1 VCGSSHLLVSL
12 LPLKDQGTDET
23 EDSDITI
30 FLNAYTGLSQQD
42 LSTDIIEYTVRDDT
56 RGEAGDSG
64 IKEWKAYLTSPAS
77 PVEKIIININR
88 LFPHSKDYCVYST
101 IRAKS
106 SSSWIL

>member
-1 VCGSSHLLVSL
+1 MLVSP
-12 LPLKDQGTDET
+12 LPCKDQGADET
-23 EDSDITI
+23 KDSDITI
-30 FLNAYTGLSQQD
+30 FLDTCTGLSQQD
-42 LSTDIIEYTVRDDT
+42 LSTDIIEWPVRDDT

-64 IKEWKAYLTSPAS
+64 IMEWKAYLTSPAS

-88 LFPHSKDYCVYST
+88 LFPNSKDYCVYST